1 MKYKPT
7 ILVIVGITGDL
18 SRRKLLPAIN
28 HLGQA
33 GEVPEQLQIL
43 GVSRSPDIEV
53 KHLITH
59 IEDPSY
65 LLSHTEMFQMDLTQH
80 AEYARLAK
88 YIEEI
93 EERFGAPAQ
102 RLFYLSVPPQVSRP
116 IIDLLGAS
124 GLAAGDAK
132 LLLEKPF
139 GTDLASATELINH
152 INNHFRPE
160 QVYRIDH
167 FLAKEMAQNLLVV
180 REENILF
187 KRAWN
192 KDFIE
197 RIDIVASEQLDIEGR
212 AAFYE
217 QTGAL
222 RDFIQNHLL
231 QLAALTLMDAPDPDE
246 LQMVPERRL
255 AALKQLRL
263 ASVDDPLRAARRGQY
278 EGYREQVGNPA
289 SAVETF
295 AAVTLESDD
304 PRWQGVPITLAT
316 GKALKEKRSEI
327 RITYRPEG
335 DKGSNELVLRID
347 PGEGMELHLWAKRPG
362 YDPRIEQRTLRM
374 EYGQNDHLPPAYER
388 VILDA
393 IRSDRSL
400 FVANDEIL
408 ETWRILDPLQRAWSM
423 PGDDL
428 FFYKPGSDM
437 NELLKDFTAAL
448 AG

>member
-1 MKYKPT
+1 MKYGPT
-7 ILVIVGITGDL
+7 IIVIVGITGDL

-28 HLGQA
+28 RLGQA
-33 GEVPEQLQIL
+33 GEVPERLQIV
-43 GVSRSPDIEV
+43 GVSRSSDVEV
-53 KHLITH
+53 AQLTKNIA
-59 IEDPSY
+59 DPPY
-65 LLSHTEMFQMDLTQH
+65 LHSHTEMFQMDLTKRT
-80 AEYARLAK
+80 EYARLAK
-88 YIEEI
+88 RLKEI
-93 EERFGAPAQ
+93 ERQFGEPAQ

-152 INNHFRPE
+152 LNKHFAPE

-167 FLAKEMAQNLLVV
+167 FLAKEMAQNLIVF

-187 KRAWN
+187 KRTWN
-192 KDFIE
+192 RDFIE
-197 RIDIVASEQLDIEGR
+197 RIDIIASERLDIEGR

-222 RDFIQNHLL
+222 RDVIQNHLL
-231 QLAALTLMDAPDPDE
+231 QLAALTLMEAPDPDK
-246 LQMVPERRL
+246 LQLVPERRL
-255 AALKQLRL
+255 AALKKLRL

-278 EGYREQVGNPA
+278 EGYREQVGSPA
-289 SAVETF
+289 SIVETF

-304 PRWQGVPITLAT
+304 PRWQGVPIRLAT

-335 DKGSNELVLRID
+335 DKGPNELVLRID
-347 PGEGMELHLWAKRPG
+347 PSEGAELHLWTKRPG
-362 YDPRIEQRTLRM
+362 YDPRIERRM
-374 EYGQNDHLPPAYER
+374 LSLEYNKGERLPPAYER

-400 FVANDEIL
+400 FVTDDEIL
-408 ETWRILDPLQRAWSM
+408 ETWRILDPLQHAWSM
-423 PGDDL
+423 STDDL
-428 FFYKPGSDM
+428 FFYRPGSDM
-437 NELLKDFTAAL
+437 NEMLKDFIL
-448 AG
+448 H

>member
-1 MKYKPT
+1 MKDKPT
-7 ILVIVGITGDL
+7 IIVIVGITGDL

-28 HLGQA
+28 HLGRA
-33 GEVPEQLQIL
+33 AAVPEQLQIV
-43 GVSRSPDIEV
+43 GVSRSPDVEV
-53 KHLITH
+53 THLTKNID
-59 IEDPSY
+59 DPSY
-65 LLSHTEMFQMDLTQH
+65 LHSHTEMFQMDLTEH

-88 YIEEI
+88 YIKEI

-152 INNHFRPE
+152 LNKHFAPE

-167 FLAKEMAQNLLVV
+167 FLAKEMAQNLLVF

-197 RIDIVASEQLDIEGR
+197 RIDVIASEQLDIEGR

-231 QLAALTLMDAPDPDE
+231 QLAALTLMDAPDPDK

-255 AALKQLRL
+255 AALKRLRL
-263 ASVDDPLRAARRGQY
+263 ASADDPIRAARRGQY
-278 EGYREQVGNPA
+278 EGYREQVNNPV
-289 SAVETF
+289 SVVETF

-335 DKGSNELVLRID
+335 DKGPNELVLRID

-362 YDPRIEQRTLRM
+362 YDPRIEQRMLSL
-374 EYGQNDHLPPAYER
+374 EYDKGERLPPAYER

-400 FVANDEIL
+400 FVTNDEIL
-408 ETWRILDPLQRAWSM
+408 ETWRIIDPLQHAWSM
-423 PGDDL
+423 SSEDL
-428 FFYKPGSDM
+428 ISYKPGSNM
-437 NELLKDFTAAL
+437 GALLQEFRQINAA
-448 AG
+448 